1 MLMAAGIT
9 EAEAREEAEPMLRL
23 RPEVS
28 MTLLPPDIDASE
40 GSVTSGL
47 PNAMDC
53 PIVAG
58 IFPDIAF
65 LSSSILLEVLTIF
78 PSSAV

>member
-1 MLMAAGIT
+1 MAAGIT
-9 EAEAREEAEPMLRL
+9 EAEAREEAEPRFRL

-28 MTLLPPDIDASE
+28 ITLLPPDNDANE
-40 GSVTSGL
+40 GSDTSGL

-58 IFPDIAF
+58 IFPADIAF
-65 LSSSILLEVLTIF
+65 LSSSRLEGLTTLF
-78 PSSAV
+78 PSSAA